1 MDVDAYTLTHRAAWT
16 RLDQLSKRRRLSGS
30 ETDELI
36 TLYRRSSQQLA
47 RIRTHDADPDLIAG
61 LSSILT
67 RARGRVLRAQGSIW
81 SDIGRFF
88 THQLPAELYRTRV
101 WWLSVTA
108 VCLLVALGVGIA
120 VDNSS
125 AARKYFGV
133 HNADEYTKRGGLFES
148 YYSDHSHSS
157 FAAQVW
163 TNNALVAA
171 IALFTGI
178 LIVPAAYSLWQNTE
192 NLGIAG
198 GAMAHADR
206 LDSFFGFI
214 LPHGMLE
221 MTCIFVA
228 GGVGLKLG
236 WTLIDP
242 GRETRAGA
250 LARQGRAT
258 GMVAVGLAI
267 ALFVSGLI
275 EGFVTPSGFPAA
287 VRIGIGLVAW
297 VLFMTYALIL
307 GRSAAHELDAESSAP
322 ASLSEPTPRMV
333 A

>member
-1 MDVDAYTLTHRAAWT
+1 MDVDAYTLTHRAGWV
-16 RLDQLSKRRRLSGS
+16 RLDQLSKRRRLTGR
-30 ETDELI
+30 EIDELI

-47 RIRTHDADPDLIAG
+47 RMRTHDADPDTIAG
-61 LSSILT
+61 LSTILT
-67 RARGRVLRAQGSIW
+67 RARARVLRAQGSIW
-81 SDIGRFF
+81 SDVGQFF
-88 THQLPAELYRTRV
+88 TSRLPAELYRVRR
-101 WWLSVTA
+101 WWLSVMA
-108 VCLLVALGVGIA
+108 ICLLVTLAIGIA
-120 VDNSS
+120 IDNSS
-125 AARKYFGV
+125 GARDYFGV
-133 HNADEYTKRGGLFES
+133 GNADDYTRRGGLFES
-148 YYSDHSHSS
+148 YYSDHTHSS

-178 LIVPAAYSLWQNTE
+178 LIVPAVYSLWQNTE
-192 NLGIAG
+192 TLGIAG

-228 GGVGLKLG
+228 GGVGLRLG

-242 GRETRAGA
+242 GHETRAGA

-267 ALFVSGLI
+267 ALFISGMI
-275 EGFVTPSGFPAA
+275 EGFVTPSGFPVA
-287 VRIGIGLVAW
+287 VRIGIGFVAW
-297 VLFMTYALIL
+297 ALFMAYALVL
-307 GRSAAHELDAESSAP
+307 GRAAARESDARSAAIRVVGP
-322 ASLSEPTPRMV
+322 GT
-333 A
+333 